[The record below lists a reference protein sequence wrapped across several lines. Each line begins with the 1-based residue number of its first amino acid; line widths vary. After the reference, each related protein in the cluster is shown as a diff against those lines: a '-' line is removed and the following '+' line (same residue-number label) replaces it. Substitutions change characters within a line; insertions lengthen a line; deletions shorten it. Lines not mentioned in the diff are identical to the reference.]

1 IRRDAAATRLHY
13 VLDDGRSI
21 DVAGQPVAGSGQRLL
36 LADTEIAMPGLGKL
50 RIQPGGSDLAQVSRD
65 AEAVREQYDAVLG
78 QLGVPDLAQAEVR
91 WQAFEQAQAEA
102 RASAASLGALA
113 PHGIDA
119 LRADRAALAA
129 RLEEAEAALGQAGTV
144 PEGDE
149 AETSIAVVQA

>member
-1 IRRDAAATRLHY
+1 ESYPPSLHAAL
-13 VLDDGRSI
+13 
-21 DVAGQPVAGSGQRLL
+21 P
-36 LADTEIAMPGLGKL
+36 MC
-50 RIQPGGSDLAQVSRD
+50 RD

-91 WQAFEQAQAEA
+91 WQAFQQAQAEA

-129 RLEEAEAALGQAGTV
+129 RLEEAEAALGQAGTA
-144 PEGDE
+144 PEDDE
-149 AETSIAVVQA
+149 AETSIAVVQAAEGAAAESLRQAE